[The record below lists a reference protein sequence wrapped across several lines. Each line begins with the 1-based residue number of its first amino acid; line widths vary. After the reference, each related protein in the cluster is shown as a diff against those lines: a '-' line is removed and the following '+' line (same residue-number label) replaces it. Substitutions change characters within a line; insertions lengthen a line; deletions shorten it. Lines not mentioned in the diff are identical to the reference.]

1 MSVWSVATCR
11 GAICENGSS
20 SRMNRAGLRRMMKHS
35 RIRCSPPDSSPM
47 RVPRREMNSGNHRSR
62 SSLCSP
68 KSPSARSQ
76 PQPSG
81 NERMLR
87 KVANLLFGKPSVPFP
102 VDAHRA
108 ESRFQRPRQNL
119 HQTAFSASVA
129 PEHCRHAACFD
140 EQVNTRENAP
150 FAERQLCGVDFENM
164 FFSGWYAAGRRN
176 SSAKDSIT
184 RNPPRSL
191 RPAVFGGGCRGCG
204 NSRIHRNSAG

>member
-1 MSVWSVATCR
+1 MSNFW
-11 GAICENGSS
+11 GAVQLLPLSF
-20 SRMNRAGLRRMMKHS
+20 
-35 RIRCSPPDSSPM
+35 
-47 RVPRREMNSGNHRSR
+47 
-62 SSLCSP
+62 SP
-68 KSPSARSQ
+68 KHTFSIFLNAPFRF
-76 PQPSG
+76 
-81 NERMLR
+81 
-87 KVANLLFGKPSVPFP
+87 VDYTFP